1 MEENIKLE
9 RIKKSCGVGEKVT
22 MIFCIIAIVGCV
34 LSLIAGFT
42 ILNMGKDFDAK
53 FAAWNEYGHMSV
65 GNSIG
70 GIKMLH
76 INLEDPSSL
85 ESDIPAISEAIKD
98 HPYAVEVS
106 MFAFVAA
113 MLTAIM
119 AVLFKLIGSVF
130 SLIRKEDNPFTDKV
144 IRRIVIVMT
153 VLSVII
159 FFSSGMGY
167 GILVGILT
175 WVVYTV
181 LDYGRT
187 LQIQSDET
195 L

>member
-1 MEENIKLE
+1 
-9 RIKKSCGVGEKVT
+9 
-22 MIFCIIAIVGCV
+22 
-34 LSLIAGFT
+34 
-42 ILNMGKDFDAK
+42 
-53 FAAWNEYGHMSV
+53 
-65 GNSIG
+65 
-70 GIKMLH
+70 
-76 INLEDPSSL
+76 
-85 ESDIPAISEAIKD
+85 
-98 HPYAVEVS
+98 